1 MEIIPLKCPS
11 CGADIISDNKHE
23 LRFCSYCGTQLHF
36 DDGHRSIH
44 IVDETKIAEI
54 NLQHHILDEKR
65 KAKEELLHADRLW
78 LGLCCLFLSIIF
90 CTILIAMYLMAEDE
104 DSIPGVLF
112 MAFSMIASILKPIIM
127 AAKRPIPQKSIA
139 DDYRKRHRILTG
151 ILLFIVTVFIFF
163 FGGLVGV
170 ALNE

>member
-65 KAKEELLHADRLW
+65 KAKEELQHADSLW
-78 LGLCCLFLSIIF
+78 LGLCCLLISIVF
-90 CTILIAMYLMAEDE
+90 CTIFIAMYLMSDDE
-104 DSIPGVLF
+104 DSIPGLLF
-112 MAFSMIASILKPIIM
+112 MVLSMIAAVIVPIIL
-127 AAKRPIPQKSIA
+127 AAKRPLPQKCIA

-151 ILLFIVTVFIFF
+151 ILLFFVTFLIFC